1 MVARS
6 HLCLPLLLGLAGCPQ
21 FENDDWVV
29 VDDASF
35 PPESGDA
42 APLGD
47 SASRA
52 VDASAADVAASGTD
66 AAAAGDASSSGGD
79 AAGSSESG
87 VPDSSVLDA
96 SIAVPLYC
104 GLTQPL
110 GITLFDT
117 NVCWVGN
124 VNPRGLFCAPTA
136 GGGTPVHI
144 DIASDEALLANAFD
158 LLFDATNVYWSNGEN
173 NQVVVRSQV
182 GGQAQEYFSGGG
194 RVSFLS
200 FQSPGDSSSIWAT
213 DYDPSGG
220 SLGEVIVGPNPGG
233 TSSSAIYNGQP
244 GAAGVA
250 VYNGTNVYW
259 GTPSGIAFGPLTGG
273 ANMSTIAC
281 ASPQP
286 VAGVAVDGEGV
297 VYFLAGSSLYRYE
310 IGAASAMVVYQET
323 QDPGAGDVAVDAQYV
338 YFSEPALNC
347 IIRVTR

>member
-21 FENDDWVV
+21 FENDDWVIA
-29 VDDASF
+29 DDASF

-47 SASRA
+47 SASRV
-52 VDASAADVAASGTD
+52 VDATAADVAASGAD
-66 AAAAGDASSSGGD
+66 AAPAGDASSSGGD

-87 VPDSSVLDA
+87 VPDSSVLDG

-104 GLTQPL
+104 NLNQPL
-110 GITLFDT
+110 GITLSDT

-124 VNPRGLFCAPTA
+124 VTPRGLFCASTA
-136 GGGTPVHI
+136 GGEKPMQI
-144 DIASDEALLANAFD
+144 DIPSDETLLENAFD
-158 LLFDATNVYWSNGEN
+158 LLFDATNIYWSNAEN
-173 NQVVVRSQV
+173 NQVVVRSQM

-200 FQSPGDSSSIWAT
+200 FQSPGDGSSIWAT

-220 SLGEVIVGPNPGG
+220 SSGEVLVGPKPGG
-233 TSSSAIYNGQP
+233 TSSSAIYSGQT

-250 VYNGTNVYW
+250 VYNGNVYW
-259 GTPSGIAFGPLTGG
+259 GTPSGIAFGPLTYN
-273 ANMSTIAC
+273 ANISTIA
-281 ASPQP
+281 SPEP
-286 VAGVAVDGEGV
+286 VAGVAVDGEGI

-310 IGAASAMVVYQET
+310 TGAAGATFVYQET
-323 QDPGAGDVAVDAQYV
+323 QDAGVGDVAVDDQYV
-338 YFSEPALNC
+338 YFSEPALGC